1 MEHHEDVPSLPLNI
15 FIFLW
20 LKKTLRAWFLSRS
33 LLLVDEFD
41 GCVFFLH

>member
-1 MEHHEDVPSLPLNI
+1 MERHEDVPSLPLNI

-20 LKKTLRAWFLSRS
+20 LKNNLRAWFLSRS
-33 LLLVDEFD
+33 LLLDDEFD